1 MNNDT
6 KLLLVLLVVA
16 FGIILI
22 LFGFYYLDNNSA
34 NNTTVANNTTDDNV
48 TIVGSRQIDNSSN
61 TYEVLYSN
69 GYVRRFT
76 DNQLVMSYWQDNYTR
91 NDSFSL
97 YVSDQNTLNNSNG

>member
-22 LFGFYYLDNNSA
+22 LFGSYYLDNNS
-34 NNTTVANNTTDDNV
+34 ANNTTDDNV